1 MSEFKLS
8 KNKEFKEFIKKLKN
22 EFKDKI
28 TSENFKTKISML
40 RQIDNDILHKL
51 NRDLKREFKKI
62 INNLVGELK

>member
-8 KNKEFKEFIKKLKN
+8 KNKEFKEFIKKLKK